1 VTDAVTH
8 GVTGILVPVGDP
20 QPLADAL
27 RMLEADPLLRVRLGE
42 AGREAVRLK
51 FRQEVVIEKLSALY
65 EMLADRQPA
74 ATLRA
79 C

>member
-1 VTDAVTH
+1 
-8 GVTGILVPVGDP
+8 
-20 QPLADAL
+20 
-27 RMLEADPLLRVRLGE
+27 MLEADPLLRVRLGE